1 MNRSLLNKLFW
12 VFWCSTTVFTGI
24 LAGFLTSHSIM
35 LGRFFSWY
43 VESGNMDLMRQT
55 FSVFREVSQPDP
67 NALYNIPLYLSF
79 VSGVIWTALAFL
91 LKRDRIIALIAGLST
106 FWTGSIFF
114 VIDLDEAEDA
124 VVTGLAS
131 EQMAQYFLS
140 INVPVHTLFAA
151 IYVVSLFL
159 LLLVAL
165 KGQWNKVHS

>member
-1 MNRSLLNKLFW
+1 
-12 VFWCSTTVFTGI
+12 
-24 LAGFLTSHSIM
+24 
-35 LGRFFSWY
+35 
-43 VESGNMDLMRQT
+43 
-55 FSVFREVSQPDP
+55 
-67 NALYNIPLYLSF
+67 
-79 VSGVIWTALAFL
+79 VIWTALAFL